1 MCHREFFWIVRSWVR
16 LRFWR
21 GLVKFRVMKRT
32 DALKSVK
39 QLFRKHKLDKRR
51 WSFAFDRAVERHGE
65 CDDRN
70 KKITISGVLTDLN
83 DAAWFR
89 GILLHEIA
97 HAIAGWAAAHGP
109 EWKAVCRQIGADP
122 RPYRD
127 KPPFEPPPKYIL
139 TCPGCDKVFY
149 GRRLDKGSYCIAC
162 GPEKGL
168 LHVAL
173 NPELKE
179 PARSPRVA

>member
-1 MCHREFFWIVRSWVR
+1 
-16 LRFWR
+16 
-21 GLVKFRVMKRT
+21 MKRT
-32 DALKSVK
+32 DALKIAK
-39 QLFRKHKLDKRR
+39 QLYRKHKLDKRG
-51 WSFAFDRAVERHGE
+51 WTFGFDRAVERLGG
-65 CDDRN
+65 CDNRR
-70 KKITISGVLTDLN
+70 KKISISGVLTDLN

-97 HAIAGWAAAHGP
+97 HAIAGWSAAHGP
-109 EWKAVCRQIGADP
+109 VWKEVCRQIGADP

-127 KPPFEPPPKYIL
+127 TPPFDPPPKYIL
-139 TCPGCDKVFY
+139 TCPGCGMTDHS
-149 GRRLDKGSYCIAC
+149 RRLEKGSYCIAC

-179 PARSPRVA
+179 PVKSPRVA